1 MTQSPGE
8 WSTFLIILAVG
19 FAVTEPWRWAGS
31 LLGRRIDP
39 ESEAFRWVRAVSI
52 ALIAALLSRMV
63 VFPSGALAQVAAPVR
78 IGAFLVCTALY
89 FLGGRSLTAAI
100 VGGVVTLIAGHWLIG

>member
-63 VFPSGALAQVAAPVR
+63 DAGL
-78 IGAFLVCTALY
+78 
-89 FLGGRSLTAAI
+89 LGRKTGRGFYDYSK
-100 VGGVVTLIAGHWLIG
+100 

>member
-1 MTQSPGE
+1 MTQSPGD
-8 WSTFLIILAVG
+8 WTTFLIILAVG

-39 ESEAFRWVRAVSI
+39 DSEAFRWVRAVSI

-63 VFPSGALAQVAAPVR
+63 VFPSGALAAVAAPVR
-78 IGAFLVCTALY
+78 VGAFLICAGLY
-89 FLGGRSLTAAI
+89 FAAGRSLTAAI
-100 VGGVVTLIAGHWLIG
+100 LGGVGTLMIGHWLVG